1 MMTYDDFKTEVVEQ
15 LKLRLP
21 EEYDDYTGQTIQK
34 TNSNS
39 YEGLTICSAQNKR
52 APHAVM
58 NFTKAYD
65 DYLNGTPIER
75 IVDVFEGYVTA
86 PSELPGAPETDIAST
101 IADFEK
107 VKDKILPRVI
117 NVHTNRDYIQNKV
130 YKYIKGTDMV
140 ITYNVIVGSDENG
153 VASVGIT
160 KELAKHWKVKQTDI
174 IDVAMNNLKK
184 EAFTLQ
190 TLPEYGMSMIFGI
203 EAKNYKIEDL
213 KDKTLIENG
222 LILSNK
228 NGTFG
233 AMHILNKDLLTE
245 ISKIAGE
252 IYILPSSVHEVILLP
267 KEPAKLESLRE
278 LVKQTNEEQVELKDR
293 LTNSV
298 LEFKTNLKCAV
309 AS

>member
-21 EEYDDYTGQTIQK
+21 EEYDDYKWKTMQK

-39 YEGLTICSAQNKR
+39 YEGLTVSSAQTKR
-52 APHAVM
+52 TPRAVL

-86 PSELPGAPETDIAST
+86 PSEIPGAPETDIANMLN
-101 IADFEK
+101 DFEK

-117 NVHTNRDYIQNKV
+117 NIHTNKDYIQNKV

-140 ITYNVIVGSDENG
+140 ITYNVTVGSDENG
-153 VASVGIT
+153 VASVAIT
-160 KELAKHWKVKQTDI
+160 KELAKYWKVKQTDI

-190 TLPEYGMSMIFGI
+190 TLPEYGMSLMFGI

-228 NGTFG
+228 NGAFG
-233 AMHILNKDLLTE
+233 AMHILNKELLIE
-245 ISKIAGE
+245 ISKVAGE

-267 KEPAKLESLRE
+267 KEPAKLDSLRN
-278 LVKQTNEEQVELKDR
+278 LVKQTNEEQVAVKDR
-293 LTNSV
+293 LTDSV
-298 LEFKTNLKCAV
+298 LEFKTSLKCAI

>member
-21 EEYDDYTGQTIQK
+21 EEYDNYKWTTIQK
-34 TNSNS
+34 TNSDS
-39 YEGLTICSAQNKR
+39 YEGLTVSSAQTKR
-52 APHAVM
+52 APHAVL

-75 IVDVFEGYVTA
+75 IIDVFEGYVTA
-86 PSELPGAPETDIAST
+86 PADIPGAPEMNIADMFN
-101 IADFEK
+101 DFEK

-117 NVHTNRDYIQNKV
+117 NIHTNKDYIQNKV
-130 YKYIKGTDMV
+130 YKHIKGTDMV
-140 ITYNVIVGSDENG
+140 ITYNVTVGSDETG
-153 VASVGIT
+153 IASVAIT
-160 KELAKHWKVKQTDI
+160 KELAKYWKVKQTDI
-174 IDVAMNNLKK
+174 IDIAMNNLKK

-190 TLPEYGMSMIFGI
+190 SLSEFGMRLMFGFK
-203 EAKNYKIEDL
+203 AKNYKIEDL
-213 KDKTLIENG
+213 KDKDLIANG

-228 NGTFG
+228 SGAFG

-245 ISKIAGE
+245 ISKVAGE

-267 KEPAKLESLRE
+267 KEPAKLERLRD
-278 LVKQTNEEQVELKDR
+278 LVKQTNEEQVAEKDR
-293 LTNSV
+293 LTDSV
-298 LEFKTNLKCAV
+298 LEFKTSLKCAI

>member
-21 EEYDDYTGQTIQK
+21 EEYDNYQWQTIQK
-34 TNSNS
+34 TNRDS
-39 YEGLTICSAQNKR
+39 YEGLTVSSAQTKR
-52 APHAVM
+52 APRAVM

-86 PSELPGAPETDIAST
+86 PSELPGAPATDIAST

-117 NVHTNRDYIQNKV
+117 NIHTNKDYIQNKV

-140 ITYNVIVGSDENG
+140 ITYNIMVDSDENG
-153 VASVGIT
+153 VSSVAIT
-160 KELAKHWKVKQTDI
+160 KELAKYWKVKQTDI

-190 TLPEYGMSMIFGI
+190 TLPEYGMSLMFGI

-233 AMHILNKDLLTE
+233 AMHILNKELLAE
-245 ISKIAGE
+245 ISKVAGE
-252 IYILPSSVHEVILLP
+252 IYILPSSVHEVILIP
-267 KEPAKLESLRE
+267 KEPAKLESLRNM
-278 LVKQTNEEQVELKDR
+278 VKQTNEEQVELKDR
-293 LTNSV
+293 LTDSV
-298 LEFKTNLKCAV
+298 LEFKTSLKCAV

>member
-21 EEYDDYTGQTIQK
+21 EEYDDYKWQTIQK

-39 YEGLTICSAQNKR
+39 YEGLTISSAQTKR

-86 PSELPGAPETDIAST
+86 PSELPGAPETDIGSVLN
-101 IADFEK
+101 DFEK

-140 ITYNVIVGSDENG
+140 I
-153 VASVGIT
+153 
-160 KELAKHWKVKQTDI
+160 
-174 IDVAMNNLKK
+174 
-184 EAFTLQ
+184 
-190 TLPEYGMSMIFGI
+190 
-203 EAKNYKIEDL
+203 
-213 KDKTLIENG
+213 
-222 LILSNK
+222 
-228 NGTFG
+228 
-233 AMHILNKDLLTE
+233 
-245 ISKIAGE
+245 
-252 IYILPSSVHEVILLP
+252 ILLY
-267 KEPAKLESLRE
+267 R
-278 LVKQTNEEQVELKDR
+278 
-293 LTNSV
+293 
-298 LEFKTNLKCAV
+298 FM
-309 AS
+309 

>member
-21 EEYDDYTGQTIQK
+21 EEYDDYTWQTIQK

-52 APHAVM
+52 VPHAVM

-75 IVDVFEGYVTA
+75 IVDVFEGDVTA

-222 LILSNK
+222 LVLSNK
-228 NGTFG
+228 SGAFG
-233 AMHILNKDLLTE
+233 AMHLLNKDLLTE
-245 ISKIAGE
+245 ISKVAGE

-267 KEPAKLESLRE
+267 KEPAKLENLRN
-278 LVKQTNEEQVELKDR
+278 LVKQTNEEQVAEKDR

-298 LEFKTNLKCAV
+298 LEFKTSLKCAV